1 MFRYDCE
8 EGYMIVRNDMFRY
21 DCDEGFLKNGALI
34 TTVTQRGNDCTD

>member
-21 DCDEGFLKNGALI
+21 DCDEGF
-34 TTVTQRGNDCTD
+34 